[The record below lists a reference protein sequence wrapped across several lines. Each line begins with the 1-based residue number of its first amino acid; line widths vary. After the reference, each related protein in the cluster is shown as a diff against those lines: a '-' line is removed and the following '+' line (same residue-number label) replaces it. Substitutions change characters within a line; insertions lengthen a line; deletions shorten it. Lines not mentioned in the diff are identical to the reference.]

1 MCFGDV
7 CVLHEEG
14 SPEAIFSLLFSN
26 LRPII
31 STDGMRLHAAV
42 CEAGAITPPSW

>member
-1 MCFGDV
+1 MCALVMYV
-7 CVLHEEG
+7 CVHA
-14 SPEAIFSLLFSN
+14 SAVFAIFSLLFSN

-42 CEAGAITPPSW
+42 CEAGARTLPSW